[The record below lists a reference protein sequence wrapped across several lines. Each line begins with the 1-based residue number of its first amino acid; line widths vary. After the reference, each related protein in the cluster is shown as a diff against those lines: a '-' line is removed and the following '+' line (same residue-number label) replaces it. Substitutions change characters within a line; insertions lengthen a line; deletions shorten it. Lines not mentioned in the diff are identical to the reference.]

1 MITVYA
7 NMELTVLNAQNN
19 VFNNLLPHDIPITL
33 INI

>member
-7 NMELTVLNAQNN
+7 NMELTVLNNHN
-19 VFNNLLPHDIPITL
+19 ELFNELLPHDIPITF